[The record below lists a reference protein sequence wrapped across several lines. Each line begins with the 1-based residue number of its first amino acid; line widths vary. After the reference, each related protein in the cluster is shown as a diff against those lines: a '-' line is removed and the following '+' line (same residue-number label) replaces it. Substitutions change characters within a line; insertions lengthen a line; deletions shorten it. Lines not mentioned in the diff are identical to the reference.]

1 MKKRN
6 LFFSLFAS
14 LILLSSCVNSNSKT
28 SSTRNTTTSTKV
40 TQPTIVPTSQTKNPT
55 TTNVLPTTSSNN
67 STTVMPTINPTTKT
81 TTTANATVSIRPDI
95 DYSNSLFASSDG
107 VGSGTFDSPC
117 SLSSAINALTTTKTL
132 YLLDGVYNMDSPII
146 FRNSGTADSYYKIE
160 AYGEDAI
167 LDFGKDYR
175 VDQTI
180 TNEYNKES
188 NKGIVIKAD
197 YYSIKGITIRNCG
210 STGMH
215 IYGNYN
221 IIDDCVFAFNG
232 NTGLN
237 INGNSS
243 NTIEKWPSNNLIK
256 NCTSYGNYDWNR
268 DDGNQGEDA
277 DGFGAKLCLGI
288 NNVFDGCIAYN
299 NSDDGWDLFTKHKT
313 GKIGAVT
320 IKNCIAFNNG
330 YAFDGTSMKNG
341 NGFKL
346 GGRALEVDHIITNSI
361 AFNNKANGFDD
372 NSNPGTITVTNC
384 TGYNNGARNFA
395 TGRFL
400 EENNTYKSTWYE
412 DEDLFGPIEN
422 VKKSHNV
429 FDGVLSYK
437 GGTTDSYSG
446 VAQNSYFYDNSGK
459 FVIFDALS
467 DCNSKY
473 KIGTKYIDYL
483 PFKSLEIKLDL
494 YNIHNSFRDKDGSIN
509 LGDYL
514 KPIDNITAGARL

>member
-1 MKKRN
+1 MDKVYYIGSYKTQEDNTRLCSQACINKMNYIIDLIRENEYEIEILSTAESINISSFYRKEERIYLSDYITINQIPAIKSKKYKN
-6 LFFSLFAS
+6 QIHK
-14 LILLSSCVNSNSKT
+14 LIIIIWLIIKLIQVPRKSRVILYHGLEYIIPLSFILTIKKFNIVLELEEIYSKMPNCKYSKT
-28 SSTRNTTTSTKV
+28 KELNFINKFDKIIYVSDTL
-40 TQPTIVPTSQTKNPT
+40 KNE
-55 TTNVLPTTSSNN
+55 
-67 STTVMPTINPTTKT
+67 I
-81 TTTANATVSIRPDI
+81 
-95 DYSNSLFASSDG
+95 
-107 VGSGTFDSPC
+107 
-117 SLSSAINALTTTKTL
+117 
-132 YLLDGVYNMDSPII
+132 
-146 FRNSGTADSYYKIE
+146 
-160 AYGEDAI
+160 
-167 LDFGKDYR
+167 GK
-175 VDQTI
+175 
-180 TNEYNKES
+180 
-188 NKGIVIKAD
+188 KGF
-197 YYSIKGITIRNCG
+197 S
-210 STGMH
+210 

-346 GGRALEVDHIITNSI
+346 GGRALEVDHVITNSI

-494 YNIHNSFRDKDGSIN
+494 YNIHYSLRNSDGSIN